1 MAKGIEWLKK
11 YGKSLG
17 VIVLLFFLVCWNY
30 REYNDYLVESQKQE
44 FLRLAK
50 VVTYGIESQLQG
62 EKISLDEYFDSVP
75 EENIEDPADLE
86 ALMRRYMEERTDMRN
101 QILVTDSSGIPF
113 LEMKNPKKLDYY
125 AEDVFA
131 LPANAGERTVL
142 ARAQR
147 IGEHAYMLPLV
158 KRISEPRDWYL
169 VVFLNMD
176 EIQSYLNK
184 VLDKD
189 ERSYVALKTQDGYI
203 LSHKNPDQVGMQM
216 LQDRKEQYPD
226 LDLSYLEWLEGIQL
240 SGQEAAYVYDSY
252 WFSETPPAKAKKVAS
267 FTPLQLDNEFWVV
280 TLNLD
285 YQTYMAP
292 LQKYM
297 IISILLSGGILAWI
311 GSLVLRLNR
320 AREEQQRMIRENRYL
335 QEMGSAME
343 QLRQERE
350 QRLHARKLSQI
361 GTMTG
366 KLAHDFRNF
375 LGPVIGCA
383 ELLAQ
388 NEQLPAE
395 AKQDAEMILEY
406 AEKASDLTKQM
417 SRISRQEKEKISCEY
432 FDIGQAVR
440 SWLDSIRV
448 TLPDNVDFLAE
459 IAEEPVWMYGNP
471 TKMQE
476 VLWNLCSN
484 GAYAMKPKGGELKIT
499 VGIRDR
505 AGLPE
510 GIVIT
515 GTEDYYLELAVSDTG
530 CGMRK
535 EIQEQIFSNYFT
547 TKPEGEGTG
556 LGLAITYDVIT
567 LFGGDIRVES
577 EVGKGSRFRC
587 CLPCRKQPP
596 VL

>member
-1 MAKGIEWLKK
+1 MIKWLKR
-11 YGKSLG
+11 YGKSLA
-17 VIVLLFFLVCWNY
+17 VIGLLFFLVCWNY
-30 REYNDYLVESQKQE
+30 REYNNYLVESQKQE

-50 VVTYGIESQLQG
+50 VITYGIESLLQG
-62 EKISLDEYFDSVP
+62 EKISLDEYFDRVP
-75 EENIEDPADLE
+75 EENLNDPAHLE
-86 ALMRRYMEERTDMRN
+86 ALLNRYLEERTDMRS
-101 QILVTDSSGIPF
+101 QIMVTDSAGTPL
-113 LEMKNPKKLDYY
+113 LEVKNPKGQEY
-125 AEDVFA
+125 FA
-131 LPANAGERTVL
+131 GDSFELPENAGNRTVIGK
-142 ARAQR
+142 AQ
-147 IGEHAYMLPLV
+147 L
-158 KRISEPRDWYL
+158 ISEHTYMVPMIKQIAGTEDRYV

-184 VLDKD
+184 VLDRD

-203 LSHKNPDQVGMQM
+203 LSHKNPDQVGLQM
-216 LQDRKEQYPD
+216 MRDRKEQYPD
-226 LDLSYLEWLEGIQL
+226 LDLSYLEWLEEIQL

-252 WFSETPPAKAKKVAS
+252 WFSETPPAKGKKVAS

-311 GSLVLRLNR
+311 GFLVLRLNR
-320 AREEQQRMIRENRYL
+320 AKEEQQRMVRENQYL
-335 QEMGSAME
+335 QEMNSAME

-350 QRLHARKLSQI
+350 LRLHARKLSQI

-383 ELLAQ
+383 EMLTQ
-388 NEQLPAE
+388 NENLPDE
-395 AKQDAEMILEY
+395 AKQDAEMIMEY
-406 AEKASDLTKQM
+406 AEKASELTRQM
-417 SRISRQEKEKISCEY
+417 SRISRQEKEKITCEY
-432 FDIGQAVR
+432 FDIGQAIR
-440 SWLDSIRV
+440 SWLNSIRV
-448 TLPDNVDFLAE
+448 TLPENVDFRAE
-459 IAEEPVWMYGNP
+459 ISEEPIWIYGNQ
-471 TKMQE
+471 TKLQE

-484 GAYAMKPKGGELKIT
+484 GAYAMRPKGGELKISAE
-499 VGIRDR
+499 IKERKD
-505 AGLPE
+505 LPE

-515 GTEDYYLELAVSDTG
+515 GTENYYLELAVSDTG

-577 EVGKGSRFRC
+577 EVGRGSRFRC

-596 VL
+596 IR